1 VIRFSV
7 ELKEGRRFLVARAKC
22 ERCGAVYEAMVEI
35 PGVIGVWE
43 LGVLEA
49 SMVEREKLVDG

>member
-22 ERCGAVYEAMVEI
+22 EKCGAVYEAMVEI
-35 PGVIGVWE
+35 PHIVSVWG

-49 SMVEREKLVDG
+49 KMIEE